1 MTIEL
6 AKGRIGSSFDAFLDE
21 QGIRELVE
29 EQAIKEIIAD
39 QIAAAMKERGLT
51 KMAMAKRMQTTRQQL
66 DRLLDP
72 TNPGVTL
79 ATLQRAARAVGR
91 SLTVSLS

>member
-1 MTIEL
+1 MIIEP

-21 QGIRELVE
+21 QGIREAVE

-51 KMAMAKRMQTTRQQL
+51 KMAMAERMQTSRQQL

-72 TNPGVTL
+72 ANPGVTL
-79 ATLQRAARAVGR
+79 ATLQRAAKAVGR